1 MIAAF
6 LFKADFLIFRNIY
19 LTAMTETT
27 PSFKPSLGLVDAT
40 MVVAGSMIGS
50 GIFIVSS
57 DIARYTGSAGW
68 LIAVWLIT
76 GFMTITA
83 AVSYGELSGMYPKA
97 GGQYVYLKEAFNPLA
112 GFLYGWSFFAVIQT
126 ATIAAVAV
134 AFSRYT
140 AYLIPWFSEK
150 HILWGIE
157 KGLNDAGI
165 MQYSFS
171 ISAAQLLGIAMI
183 VFLTYTNTK
192 GIKGGKIIQTVFT
205 TIKLLSLF
213 GLIILGFL
221 LAKNSFWDEN
231 WATGLN
237 AMQVERDT
245 AGNFLKDG
253 SWFPISGTVLIGA
266 IAAAMVG
273 SIFSSD
279 SWNNVTFIAGEI
291 KNPKKNIG
299 LSLFLGTLIVTII
312 YVTAN
317 LMYLH
322 VLPLKEIAF
331 PEGERVAV
339 SASNAIF
346 GSSGSIVIAVM
357 IMISTFGCNNG
368 LILAGA
374 RVYYTM
380 ANDGLFFKKTGTL
393 NKNAVP
399 ERGLWLQALVAAIL
413 CLSGGYGDLLDMIS
427 FVVVLFYALTI
438 VGIAVLRKKRPDIE
452 RPYKAFGYPVLP
464 AIYII
469 LALTFCVFLIIMK
482 PLYAG
487 AGLGIVLVGI
497 PLYYIAVSKNKR

>member
-1 MIAAF
+1 MAEHA
-6 LFKADFLIFRNIY
+6 
-19 LTAMTETT
+19 
-27 PSFKPSLGLVDAT
+27 
-40 MVVAGSMIGS
+40 S

-57 DIARYTGSAGW
+57 DITRNVGSAGW
-68 LIAVWLIT
+68 LVAVWLIT

-140 AYLIPWFSEK
+140 AYIIPWFSESNK
-150 HILWGIE
+150 LWGIE
-157 KGLNDAGI
+157 KGVNSAGV
-165 MQYSFS
+165 MEYSFS
-171 ISAAQLLGIAMI
+171 ISAAQVLAIAL
-183 VFLTYTNTK
+183 VAFLTYTNTK
-192 GIKGGKIIQTVFT
+192 GIKGGKIIQTTFT
-205 TIKLLSLF
+205 TVKLLSLF

-221 LAKNSFWDEN
+221 LVKNSFWGEN
-231 WATGLN
+231 WETGWN
-237 AMQVERDT
+237 AVQLEKDA
-245 AGNFLKDG
+245 AGNFIKDG
-253 SWFPISGTVLIGA
+253 AWLPISGTVLMGA

-299 LSLFLGTLIVTII
+299 LSLFLGTLVVTII

-317 LMYLH
+317 LMYLN
-322 VLPLKEIAF
+322 VLPLSHIAY

-339 SASNAIF
+339 AASNAIF
-346 GSSGSIVIAVM
+346 GQEGAIVIAVM

-380 ANDGLFFKKTGTL
+380 AKDGLFFKRTAQL

-399 ERGLWLQALVAAIL
+399 EFGLWVQFAMASVL
-413 CLSGGYGDLLDMIS
+413 CLSGSYGDLLDMIA

-438 VGIAVLRKKRPDIE
+438 LGIFVLRKKRPDAE

-464 AIYII
+464 IIYII
-469 LALTFCVFLIIMK
+469 LALTFCVFLIQMK
-482 PLYAG
+482 PLFAG
-487 AGLGIVLVGI
+487 IGLAIVLAGV
-497 PLYYIAVSKNKR
+497 PLYYIAVANKKAT